1 MTKRLITLEKRE
13 SFDLAVENYSVL
25 ITDLVLDAKIGIHSY
40 EKVIKQPINILL
52 KLEGNFSS
60 GIFNKLPS

>member
-40 EKVIKQPINILL
+40 EKVIKQPINI
-52 KLEGNFSS
+52 NR
-60 GIFNKLPS
+60 I